1 MTTVNFITLRGQ
13 IEENGRKKKSG
24 QQSLKEKWSEN
35 TSFDIISITWSK
47 KLKEEVLI
55 GTDGNNDAQCDQIN

>member
-13 IEENGRKKKSG
+13 IEENGRKNKSG